1 MALFGQETI
10 LISAV
15 MDGDV
20 SGGNPKMIELYAKTN
35 IADLSVFGLESGTNG
50 AASSG
55 TSEFTF
61 DDIALSAGEF
71 IYVTTSQTALE
82 TYFTHSTD
90 GNALS
95 GKKYMSTVLH
105 Q

>member
-1 MALFGQETI
+1 MKKILLLLISFPLTLIGQETI

-20 SGGNPKMIELYAKTN
+20 SGGNPKMIELYAKTD

-55 TSEFTF
+55 TPELSF
-61 DDIALSAGEF
+61 DADSLSAGEF
-71 IYVTTSQTALE
+71 LYI
-82 TYFTHSTD
+82 TYNQSE
-90 GNALS
+90 
-95 GKKYMSTVLH
+95 
-105 Q
+105 